1 MKMSYLAHEVELSK
15 RHEEILGL
23 RNTLL
28 QQMENKLES
37 QINEKKL
44 QAVEFESV
52 NERNASLLKDLE
64 VAEKKLRT
72 EMCTHLHPTVLTLE
86 TKYWAS
92 VEEHLPKWEQFLLG
106 QTKSPVEVTYPR
118 DKKSQKKDPQDK
130 VTIKSSNLPPSATTC
145 KTPPQF
151 PPTQNQKRTKVHKK
165 RIT

>member
-52 NERNASLLKDLE
+52 NERNASLLK
-64 VAEKKLRT
+64 
-72 EMCTHLHPTVLTLE
+72 